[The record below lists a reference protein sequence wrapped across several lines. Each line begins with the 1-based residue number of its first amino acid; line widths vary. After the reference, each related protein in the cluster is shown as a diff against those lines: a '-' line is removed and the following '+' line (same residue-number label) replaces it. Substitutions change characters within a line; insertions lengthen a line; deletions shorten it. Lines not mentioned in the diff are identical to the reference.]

1 MDKRLAAV
9 AVAGMLLPP
18 AASAATVTL
27 YGVVDSFVGYF
38 RNSEKSVT
46 SLNSG
51 GLAGSRWGMRGM
63 EDLSSDLKAV
73 FVLEGGFNVDTGTNA
88 QGGRLFGRRAT
99 VGMLSNT
106 YGEIAAGRQP
116 TPGYEF
122 AATFD
127 PVLMAPGSVAA
138 SLTGESSN
146 PWMFNPLNDP
156 ARADN
161 AIRYNSPSFGDV
173 TASAAHVFSENV
185 GTPVNRNY
193 DIVSFLYSGNHLT
206 AGYGFARATGTTNL
220 TPDTSRQIEHAFAAS
235 YETRWATLYGTYQ
248 LRYRLG
254 AAHDS
259 AWQVGT
265 TIPVG
270 ASGNLKLGYGA
281 RDSGVVNGLPS
292 NTATD
297 DVRAWAVGYTYQA
310 SKRTTLYAFFKRLD
324 NRGSSK
330 QTIFPP
336 GGLGAPTQL
345 HESVNSV
352 GAGIYHRF

>member
-1 MDKRLAAV
+1 MDKRLAGI
-9 AVAGMLLPP
+9 AVAGFLPL
-18 AASAATVTL
+18 AASASSVTM
-27 YGVVDSFVGYF
+27 YGVADSFVGYF

-51 GLAGSRWGMRGM
+51 GLAGSRWGMRGE
-63 EDLSSDLKAV
+63 EDLNADLKAA
-73 FVLEGGFNVDTGTNA
+73 FVLEGGYNMDTGTNA

-99 VGMLSNT
+99 VGMRSKT
-106 YGEIAAGRQP
+106 YGEISAGRQP
-116 TPGYEF
+116 TPGYDF
-122 AATFD
+122 SAIFD

-138 SLTGESSN
+138 SLTGETSN

-161 AIRYNSPSFGDV
+161 ALRYNSPSFGGV
-173 TASAAHVFSENV
+173 TVSAAHVFSENA

-193 DIVSFLYSGNHLT
+193 DIVTLLYSGNKLQ

-220 TPDTSRQIEHAFAAS
+220 TPDTSRQLEHAFAAS
-235 YETRWATLYGTYQ
+235 YQTPWATLYGTYQ

-270 ASGNLKLGYGA
+270 AAGNLKLGYGA
-281 RDSGVVNGLPS
+281 RDSGVPDSLPS
-292 NTATD
+292 TTATA
-297 DVRAWAVGYTYQA
+297 DVRAWAIGYTYET

-345 HESVNSV
+345 HESVNAL

>member
-1 MDKRLAAV
+1 MDKRLAGI
-9 AVAGMLLPP
+9 AVAGFLPI
-18 AASAATVTL
+18 AASASSVTL
-27 YGVVDSFVGYF
+27 YGVADSFVGYF

-51 GLAGSRWGMRGM
+51 GLAGSRWGMRGE
-63 EDLSSDLKAV
+63 EDLNADLKAA
-73 FVLEGGFNVDTGTNA
+73 FVLEGGFNMDTGTNA

-99 VGMLSNT
+99 VGVRSKT

-116 TPGYEF
+116 TPGYDF
-122 AATFD
+122 SAIFD

-138 SLTGESSN
+138 TLTGEASN

-161 AIRYNSPSFGDV
+161 ALRYNSPSFGGLTV
-173 TASAAHVFSENV
+173 SAAHVFSENA
-185 GTPVNRNY
+185 GAPVNRNY
-193 DIVSFLYSGNHLT
+193 DIVTLLYSGNKLQ

-220 TPDTSRQIEHAFAAS
+220 TPDTSRQLEHAFATS
-235 YETRWATLYGTYQ
+235 YETPWATLYATYQ

-270 ASGNLKLGYGA
+270 AAGNLKLGYGA
-281 RDSGVVNGLPS
+281 RDSGVPDGLPS
-292 NTATD
+292 TTATA
-297 DVRAWAVGYTYQA
+297 DVRAWAIGYTYEM
-310 SKRTTLYAFFKRLD
+310 SKRTTLYSFFKRLD

-330 QTIFPP
+330 QTIYPP
-336 GGLGAPTQL
+336 GGLSAPAEL
-345 HESVNSV
+345 HERVNAFGV
-352 GAGIYHRF
+352 GIYHRF

>member
-1 MDKRLAAV
+1 VKKRIVGAV
-9 AVAGMLLPP
+9 VAGLLPV
-18 AASAATVTL
+18 AASASSVTL
-27 YGVVDSFVGYF
+27 YGVADSFIGYF

-51 GLAGSRWGMRGM
+51 GLAGSRWGMRGT
-63 EDLSSDLKAV
+63 EDLSADLAAV
-73 FVLEGGFNVDTGTNA
+73 FVLEGGYNMDTGTNA

-99 VGMLSNT
+99 IGMRSNT

-122 AATFD
+122 AAIFD

-138 SLTGESSN
+138 SLTGESST
-146 PWMFNPLNDP
+146 PWMINPLNDP

-161 AIRYNSPSFGDV
+161 AIRYISPSFGGV
-173 TASAAHVFSENV
+173 TGSAAHIFSENV

-193 DIVSFLYSGNHLT
+193 DIISLLYTGDHLT
-206 AGYGFARATGTTNL
+206 TGYALARATGTTNL

-265 TIPVG
+265 TIPIG
-270 ASGNLKLGYGA
+270 AAHNLKFGYGT
-281 RDSGVVNGLPS
+281 RNTGVTNGLPS

-297 DVRAWAVGYTYQA
+297 DVRAWSIGYTYEV

-336 GGLGAPTQL
+336 GGLTAPTQL
-345 HESVNSV
+345 HESVNAA